1 MLPLP
6 LLQEPTVIRFR
17 TVLTILTL
25 SGLALAT
32 ACSSEEA
39 SNLAPAG
46 AQQEASPAFDR
57 VDGGGRYSAAPYLGE
72 LENTLLFGDIWER
85 PGLSLRDRSL
95 MTVAVTQALYRT
107 EELREYLERALDNG
121 VTREEVAELMTHV
134 SMYSGWPTGS
144 NASRVAIDVYGR
156 RGLEF
161 PPPAEPVTLEVDLR
175 GQRPGYPAIPYLS
188 ALTRSL
194 LFDETDGIWSRPVLS
209 PRDRSMITVSVAQ
222 ALYATDQLR
231 GHIGRAL
238 NNGLTPEELQEIITH
253 VTFYAGWPTGSNAA
267 RVAAEVFADRG
278 LDVGR

>member
-1 MLPLP
+1 M
-6 LLQEPTVIRFR
+6 IRSSSA
-17 TVLTILTL
+17 LTILTL
-25 SGLALAT
+25 SALAAT
-32 ACSSEEA
+32 YGCGQEDAEDLVSA
-39 SNLAPAG
+39 V
-46 AQQEASPAFDR
+46 AQQEGMPTTDT
-57 VDGGGRYSAAPYLGE
+57 GTNGEPYPAAPYLSE
-72 LENTLLFGDIWER
+72 LEGTLLFGDIWQR

-95 MTVAVTQALYRT
+95 VTVAVTQALYRT
-107 EELREYLERALDNG
+107 EELREYLGRALDNG
-121 VTREEVAELMTHV
+121 VTREEIAELMTHV

-175 GQRPGYPAIPYLS
+175 GQRPGYPAIPYLA

-209 PRDRSMITVSVAQ
+209 PRDRSVITVAVGQ

-231 GHIGRAL
+231 GHVGRAL
-238 NNGLTPEELQEIITH
+238 DNGVTPAEIQEIITH

-267 RVAAEVFADRG
+267 RVVAEVFADRG
-278 LDVGR
+278 VEVGG